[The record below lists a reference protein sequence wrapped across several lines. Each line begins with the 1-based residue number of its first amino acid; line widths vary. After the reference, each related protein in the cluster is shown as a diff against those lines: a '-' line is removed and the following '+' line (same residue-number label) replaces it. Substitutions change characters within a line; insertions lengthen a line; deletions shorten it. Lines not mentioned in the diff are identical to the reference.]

1 MGLGHHKAD
10 SDDTGVMVRLLRR
23 SQGGQRNERMP
34 IHPVDTGRHGALV
47 LHERYDKSGNGSDTE
62 VQVSGDKDEIPCGY
76 DPYLRGFVEAVRSF
90 FHRGAD
96 GDHLCNSGTFPRRIH
111 ITATYIYDIDGG
123 VFHLLELVRGDAV
136 IDEQRF

>member
-1 MGLGHHKAD
+1 M
-10 SDDTGVMVRLLRR
+10 SVY
-23 SQGGQRNERMP
+23 
-34 IHPVDTGRHGALV
+34 PVDTGRHGAVV

-96 GDHLCNSGTFPRRIH
+96 GDHLCNSGTFPGDIH
-111 ITATYIYDIDGG
+111 IAVTYIPVLYGS
-123 VFHLLELVRGDAV
+123 VFHQLELVCGDAV